1 MKIQGHVEV
10 EVHSKAEKSE
20 PETVIVN
27 GEDFQLSEGGD
38 WTLDRDEGVK
48 QASFLYVA
56 YLEGFS
62 LHLSF
67 QIHGSSISKLHI
79 HPFEIDHD
87 SVSRVTFISEN
98 LDFDGLFPQDDV
110 FSDD

>member
-1 MKIQGHVEV
+1 VKIHGYVEV
-10 EVHSKAEKSE
+10 EVHSSAEKSE
-20 PETVIVN
+20 SKDVIVN
-27 GEDFQLSEGGD
+27 AEDFQLSEGGD
-38 WTLDRDEGVK
+38 WALDRDEGVK
-48 QASFLYVA
+48 HASFLYVA

-87 SVSRVTFISEN
+87 SVSRVTVKSEN